1 MAELIERLTELEAT
15 VWYSGLLYRKART
28 LTYPQEQ

>member
-1 MAELIERLTELEAT
+1 MAELIEQLTELEAD
-15 VWYSGLLYRKART
+15 VWYGNLLYRKART